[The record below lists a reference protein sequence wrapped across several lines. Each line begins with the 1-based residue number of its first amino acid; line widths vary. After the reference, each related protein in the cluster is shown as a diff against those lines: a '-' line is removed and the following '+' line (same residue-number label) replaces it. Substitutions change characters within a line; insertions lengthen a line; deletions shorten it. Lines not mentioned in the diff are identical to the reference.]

1 MAETSWVITLKYF
14 SNYCE
19 SQVIEEAVLTDAL
32 RFIDKARRAG
42 GGALVHCAQ
51 GKSRSGTVCVAFVA
65 AQENCSIADA
75 LAKAHHPTNSS
86 PIGNALVLR
95 LDDHRPMR
103 AARCVADR

>member
-1 MAETSWVITLKYF
+1 MSQAKDAGIEFLELGWCDS
-14 SNYCE
+14 E

-75 LAKAHHPTNSS
+75 LSRCKA
-86 PIGNALVLR
+86 
-95 LDDHRPMR
+95 
-103 AARCVADR
+103 ADGWLSRTRTL